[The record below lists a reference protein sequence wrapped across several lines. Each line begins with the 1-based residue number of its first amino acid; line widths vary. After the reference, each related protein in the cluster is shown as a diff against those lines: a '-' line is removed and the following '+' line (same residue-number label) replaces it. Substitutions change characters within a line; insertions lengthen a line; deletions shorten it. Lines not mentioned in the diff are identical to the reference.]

1 MYDWKSQFAVQRQD
15 YLKRTSERLA
25 SMDSLLTAI
34 PSSPDDLAPL
44 RDLAQHFHQLAGSSA
59 IYEMDKLGD
68 LASQGEKVCLKVL
81 REQEQISKPDWKVM
95 KDMVESMKF
104 MISQHPDTANGG
116 GAGGAGTA
124 DGGSG
129 SGVNNMSTT
138 GGFGYTTGGFAHTTG
153 GFGAPSGGAGGG
165 PWQTVTAENAA
176 LAWPSSFHEQRSSG
190 GWLVGNVQYAGPN
203 AFQRA
208 KDVVVV
214 DGDQANLLTV
224 TRALEGAGLQVR
236 GYRTTDTA
244 KKALHDRMPDAL
256 ILSIPLID
264 GPGYDV
270 AQELRA
276 LPDGNIPPIL
286 IVSRQ
291 IGFLDKVMAIRSGAD
306 AFFNELSDTSVIVK
320 KLTSL
325 FERDK
330 PENYTIL
337 SVEDDPDQVIII
349 RSILE
354 SVGYNVHSISDPRQ
368 FEEALLATN
377 PDLIL
382 LDVMLGPMSGFELA
396 RYVRSDDRYAATP
409 IIFLTTQNQLNAH
422 VESAKVGGDEHL
434 IKPVAPQLLI
444 AAVTG
449 RLERYRIL
457 RNLIGRDGLTGFL
470 TMASFM
476 ESAEKLLSKRYQGSG
491 SMVLLMID
499 IDDMEIL
506 NDRFGYA
513 AGDRVL
519 STFAKQLRQK
529 LRNAEVFGRLG
540 ADDFAVIVDG
550 VDDRELAE
558 VATQI
563 IRDFESTVHDV
574 NGNQFKA
581 TISAGAA
588 ALETDMSL
596 KSWMNNAQIALKSAK
611 SNGKNRVMK
620 AKTRSTRY

>member
-15 YLKRTSERLA
+15 YLKRTSERLT
-25 SMDSLLTAI
+25 SMDSLLNQI
-34 PSSPDDLAPL
+34 PQQPTIMEPL

-59 IYEMDKLGD
+59 IYEMDKLGE
-68 LASQGEKVCLKVL
+68 LASDGEKICLNVL
-81 REQEQISKPDWKVM
+81 RNQEGVSKAEWKQM
-95 KDMVESMKF
+95 RDMVQAMQF
-104 MISQHPDTANGG
+104 MISQHPDLQGESSATTP
-116 GAGGAGTA
+116 GASATQTFGTTT
-124 DGGSG
+124 
-129 SGVNNMSTT
+129 ST
-138 GGFGYTTGGFAHTTG
+138 GFAGPIAQSNFNTG
-153 GFGAPSGGAGGG
+153 
-165 PWQTVTAENAA
+165 WHTVTAETAA
-176 LAWPSSFHEQRSSG
+176 LGWPGSDQRGSG
-190 GWLVGNVQYAGPN
+190 GWMLGNVQYAGGSG
-203 AFQRA
+203 FEKA
-208 KDVVVV
+208 KDVLVV
-214 DGDQANLLTV
+214 DGDQSNLLTL
-224 TRALEGAGLQVR
+224 TRALEQGGMQVR
-236 GYRTTDTA
+236 GFRTTQTA
-244 KKALHDRMPDAL
+244 KKALHDRLPDAL

-276 LPDGNIPPIL
+276 MPDGMIPPIL

-291 IGFLDKVMAIRSGAD
+291 IGFLDKVMAIRCGAD
-306 AFFNELSDTSVIVK
+306 AFFDELSDTSVIVK
-320 KLTSL
+320 KMQSL
-325 FERDK
+325 FERDI
-330 PENYTIL
+330 PQNFTIL

-368 FEEALLATN
+368 FEEALLATS

-422 VESAKVGGDEHL
+422 VESARVGGDEHL

-444 AAVTG
+444 AAVSG

-457 RNLIGRDGLTGFL
+457 RNLIGRDGLTGFHTL
-470 TMASFM
+470 GSFM
-476 ESAEKLLSKRYQGSG
+476 EEAEKLLTKRYQGSG
-491 SMVLLMID
+491 SMVMLMID
-499 IDDMEIL
+499 VDDMEVL
-506 NDRFGYA
+506 NDRFGYT

-519 STFAKQLRQK
+519 HALAKQLRER
-529 LRNAEVFGRLG
+529 LRNAEAFGRLG

-588 ALETDMSL
+588 ALELDMNL
-596 KSWMNNAQIALKSAK
+596 KTWMNNAQIALKSAK

-620 AKTRSTRY
+620 AKTRSARY